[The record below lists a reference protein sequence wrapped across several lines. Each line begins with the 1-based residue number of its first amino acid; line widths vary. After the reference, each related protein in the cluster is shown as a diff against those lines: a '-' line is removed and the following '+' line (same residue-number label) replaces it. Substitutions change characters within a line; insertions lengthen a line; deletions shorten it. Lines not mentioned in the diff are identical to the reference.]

1 MNFGLSEDQILFT
14 QSLRRYLEAKCP
26 TSRVRAIMET
36 EPGHDAPL
44 WGELVELGLTG
55 LTIPSSHGGAGLEL
69 LDLALAAEELGRAAA
84 PGPFLGAA
92 MATVALVE
100 SADESAK
107 RSWLPKIAAGE
118 A

>member
-1 MNFGLSEDQILFT
+1 
-14 QSLRRYLEAKCP
+14 P

-36 EPGHDAPL
+36 ETGHDATF
-44 WGELVELGLTG
+44 WRELVDLGITG
-55 LTIPSSHGGAGLEL
+55 LTVPSSHGGAGLEL

-100 SADESAK
+100 STDESAK
-107 RSWLPKIAAGE
+107 GRWLPKIAAGE
-118 A
+118 GVVTVAFGAAGSEWGP